1 MKKEYIKP
9 IIIHI
14 KTWNDDAL
22 LNTASLYNIN
32 EVDPDENIAGEGDE
46 GGEDGPIIG
55 DDGNIWN
62 D

>member
-14 KTWNDDAL
+14 KTWNDEAL

-32 EVDPDENIAGEGDE
+32 EVDPDENIAGEGD
-46 GGEDGPIIG
+46 GPDADKDGF
-55 DDGNIWN
+55 IWN

>member
-22 LNTASLYNIN
+22 LNKASLFEIGKDYSVETIA
-32 EVDPDENIAGEGDE
+32 DEED
-46 GGEDGPIIG
+46 DGPDADKNG
-55 DDGNIWN
+55 FIWN

>member
-22 LNTASLYNIN
+22 LNTVSLYDIN
-32 EVDPDENIAGEGDE
+32 KRDPIENIAGEGDE
-46 GGEDGPIIG
+46 PDADKDGF
-55 DDGNIWN
+55 IWN

>member
-9 IIIHI
+9 IIINI
-14 KTWNDDAL
+14 KIYNDDAL
-22 LNTASLYNIN
+22 LQSASLYDYDK
-32 EVDPDENIAGEGDE
+32 VDPDENIAGEGD
-46 GGEDGPIIG
+46 GPFID

>member
-22 LNTASLYNIN
+22 LQRASLYDIGKSDSV
-32 EVDPDENIAGEGDE
+32 ETIADEED
-46 GGEDGPIIG
+46 DGP
-55 DDGNIWN
+55 DADKDGFIWN